1 MSGTKNE
8 NRGGKRLTKLVLFES
23 LRSVLKSGVTGKSSK
38 SQNVLVAAKLGEPLS
53 LPCVFGNQL
62 PVGGGQV
69 INRSAGNSITFK
81 GEKTVIRC
89 FVEKPI

>member
-62 PVGGGQV
+62 PWEEVKSLTDPIRWRV
-69 INRSAGNSITFK
+69 TRSPLKA
-81 GEKTVIRC
+81 RRQ
-89 FVEKPI
+89 